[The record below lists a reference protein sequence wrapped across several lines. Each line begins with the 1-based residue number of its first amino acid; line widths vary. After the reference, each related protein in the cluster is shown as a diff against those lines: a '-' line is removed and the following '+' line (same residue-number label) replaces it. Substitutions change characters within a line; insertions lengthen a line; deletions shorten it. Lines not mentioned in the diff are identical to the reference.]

1 MSGMTVLGKEGPMIK
16 DYAKSVLVGT
26 AILFVLFGI
35 ATSINYSLILMAVGI
50 GMSSIFYLLWR
61 LL

>member
-1 MSGMTVLGKEGPMIK
+1 
-16 DYAKSVLVGT
+16 VLVGT

-50 GMSSIFYLLWR
+50 AMSSIFYLLWR
-61 LL
+61 ML